1 MKCLSD
7 HYILQFDNE
16 HDRLQ
21 LINSNNPKQKP
32 FYIDFCA
39 GKMAYRTKQGIGRNE
54 PLARAVGIKK
64 EFIPTVL
71 DATAGLGRDAF
82 VLAQCGCNVT
92 MLERNEIIYQLLQDA
107 LRRAASI
114 DAIKTMQLRH
124 IAAQNYLEQLTD
136 KPDVIYLDPMY
147 PERNKTAL
155 VKQEMRIIR
164 DLVGDDEDINTVFEL
179 ALQRAKQRVVVKRHQ
194 HAESLLN
201 RKPSHSI
208 EGKTTRFD
216 VYIPGL
222 SHFSAKA

>member
-1 MKCLSD
+1 MSD
-7 HYILQFDNE
+7 VYLLQFDAE
-16 HDRLQ
+16 QDRLQ
-21 LINSNNPKQKP
+21 LMNSKNPKQKP

-39 GKMAYRTKQGIGRNE
+39 GKMAYRTKQGVGRNE
-54 PLARAVGIKK
+54 PLARAIGIKK
-64 EFIPTVL
+64 DFIPIVL

-82 VLAQCGCNVT
+82 ILAQCGCSVM

-107 LRRAASI
+107 LRRGAELT
-114 DAIKTMQLRH
+114 AIKNMQLLN
-124 IAAQNYLEQLTD
+124 ISAQNYLQGIQE

-155 VKQEMRIIR
+155 VKQEMRIVR

-194 HAESLLN
+194 YAEYLLN
-201 RKPSHSI
+201 QKPSHSI

-216 VYIPGL
+216 VYTLANP
-222 SHFSAKA
+222 S